1 MDNKTR
7 LSLLIILIFFITS
20 YLFVRLMDKYGS
32 IDFDKQMDD
41 SCSAQVIEGRY
52 IQDHYLKGAVFFR
65 LSAQVDKRYFLF
77 IGGKRD
83 EEDFYNYVENGDSIC
98 RTRDTMLVLKPNGER
113 TKWLIDCANDR
124 PDYQPKGFG
133 KPKTPSK

>member
-1 MDNKTR
+1 MNNKID
-7 LSLLIILIFFITS
+7 LSLLAIPITFILF
-20 YLFVRLMDKYGS
+20 YLLICMLDKSSGD
-32 IDFDKQMDD
+32 INKEMDD

-65 LSAQVDKRYFLF
+65 LSAHVDKRYFLF
-77 IGGKRD
+77 IGGM
-83 EEDFYNYVENGDSIC
+83 EDNEAFYNYVENGDSLC
-98 RTRDTMLVLKPNGER
+98 RSRDTMFVLKPNGER